1 MWKVVTVLGILYCIC
16 IDEVN
21 CSPLFKFCS
30 LYDSINSCFSKSDFS
45 PICERSKES
54 TSNSS
59 SSRNVTSS
67 GSSTNICLTKMSSF
81 DITRQRSTSTSSD
94 IMEPMCASDI
104 QHGVTSTATSGAA
117 EAVISNNMSCSNKSK
132 LNTRQTEPVLG
143 MLAYQQNNFIRY
155 DLTNVMSE
163 EVFVFQ
169 ETHFL

>member
-1 MWKVVTVLGILYCIC
+1 
-16 IDEVN
+16 
-21 CSPLFKFCS
+21 
-30 LYDSINSCFSKSDFS
+30 
-45 PICERSKES
+45 
-54 TSNSS
+54 
-59 SSRNVTSS
+59 
-67 GSSTNICLTKMSSF
+67 
-81 DITRQRSTSTSSD
+81 
-94 IMEPMCASDI
+94 MCASDI

-169 ETHFL
+169 ETHFYKSILIKAHQYQEQNHGVRRQVTLYFCNV